1 MIKHNYI
8 IPFRKFEVLLI
19 IYRIK
24 LVKQDMQKVYDMF
37 SEIFRYDSTFTYL
50 DEDTDLI
57 KFTLNCKYAIQQ
69 ICYELGIQ
77 I

>member
-19 IYRIK
+19 VYRIK
-24 LVKQDMQKVYDMF
+24 LSDNDKQKVYLKF

-57 KFTLNCKYAIQQ
+57 KFTLNCKYAIEQ
-69 ICYELGIQ
+69 ICYELGIL